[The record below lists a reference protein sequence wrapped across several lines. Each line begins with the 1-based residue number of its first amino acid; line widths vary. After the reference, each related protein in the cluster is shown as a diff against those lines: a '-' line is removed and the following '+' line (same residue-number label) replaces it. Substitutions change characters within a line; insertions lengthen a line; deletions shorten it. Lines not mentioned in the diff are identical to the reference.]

1 MHISEGVLAA
11 PVLVAGATLT
21 AAGTAAGLRKLD
33 YDKIPQT
40 AVLTSAFFIA
50 SLVHVPIGPANAHLV
65 LNGLVGLLLG
75 WVAFPAVLVA
85 LCLQAVLF
93 QYGGITSLGVNTL
106 IMALPAVLCYGLFR
120 SVGGG
125 GKGALSSPAA
135 FVCGATGV
143 LAGSLLAALALVS
156 TGRPFVSVAKVLIVA
171 HIPVMLIE
179 GFITT
184 VTVKFLKKVRP
195 EILGGTYGF

>member
-1 MHISEGVLAA
+1 MHISEGILAA
-11 PVLVAGATLT
+11 PVLIAGATLT

-75 WVAFPAVLVA
+75 WIAFPAVLVA

-93 QYGGITSLGVNTL
+93 QYGGFTSLGVNTV
-106 IMALPAVLCYGLFR
+106 IMALPAVFCYALFR
-120 SVGGG
+120 SLGGG
-125 GKGALSSPAA
+125 RKGGLTMAA
-135 FVCGATGV
+135 FICGATGV

-156 TGRPFVSVAKVLIVA
+156 TGRPFVSVAKVLVVA

-195 EILGGTYGF
+195 EILGGAHGF